1 MEGLV
6 KVENNEV
13 VVSSRQVAENFG
25 KRHDNVMQAI
35 EGVLK
40 IKDTQKMFYMVSY
53 IHPQNGQLYSEYLM
67 NRDGFSL
74 LVMGFTGKKALEWKV
89 KYIQAFN
96 EMEAKLKA
104 IKVLSPTEQMA
115 QGLLAAK
122 QLLDE
127 KDKQIARLSEINEV
141 NKPKVIFADTVA
153 SSESTLLIGE
163 LAKILRQKGVNM
175 GQNRLFEWLRL
186 NGYLIKSGSSKNM
199 PTQRAIEQGWFKITE
214 GSYINANGVNITTK
228 TTKVT
233 GKGQQYFVNKFASME
248 ELELI

>member
-1 MEGLV
+1 MDLV

-13 VVSSRQVAENFG
+13 VVSSRQVAEHFE

-35 EGVLK
+35 EGILK
-40 IKDTQKMFYMVSY
+40 IEDTKKMFFKTSY
-53 IHPQNGQLYSEYLM
+53 VHPQNGQTYPEYLM

-74 LVMGFTGKKALEWKV
+74 LVMGFTGQKALKWKIR
-89 KYIQAFN
+89 YINAFN
-96 EMEAKLKA
+96 KMEAKLRA
-104 IKVLSPTEQMA
+104 VKVLSPAEQIA

-122 QLLDE
+122 QLLEE
-127 KDKQIARLSEINEV
+127 KDKQIAQLAEINEV
-141 NKPKVIFADTVA
+141 NKPKVIFADAVA
-153 SSESTLLIGE
+153 NSESSILIGE

-175 GQNRLFEWLRL
+175 GQNRLFEWLRA

-199 PTQRAIEQGWFKITE
+199 PTQRAMEQGWFKITE

-248 ELELI
+248 ELI